1 MSKVKL
7 VLEVKEKNAKNIYD
21 AIIQDVF
28 DGGRST
34 LKIKLEKDILKFVIE
49 AEDYTAIRAVINA
62 VLLKLRMIN
71 DIEAKIIQK

>member
-21 AIIQDVF
+21 AIVHDVF

-34 LKIKLEKDILKFVIE
+34 IKIKLEKNILKFVVE
-49 AEDYTAIRAVINA
+49 AEDYTAVRAVINA
-62 VLLKLRMIN
+62 VLLKLRLL
-71 DIEAKIIQK
+71 DDVKQKIK